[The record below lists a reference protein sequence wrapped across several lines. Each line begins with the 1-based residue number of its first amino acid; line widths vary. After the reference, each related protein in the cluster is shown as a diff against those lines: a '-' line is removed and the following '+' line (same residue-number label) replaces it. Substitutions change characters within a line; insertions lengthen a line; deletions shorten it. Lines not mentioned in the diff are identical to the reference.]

1 MSGWITGCLCTLSSG
16 LVVTLSVLPGK
27 LQLRQTDSEGPTLEE
42 HKFIVKMFIQA
53 GNNHDWGT
61 WIFLSPRKAS
71 WNNVRCQE
79 RTRSNKSSLQLAEEL
94 EVCQW
99 IYMDRWMDIDARRW
113 VENLLLLEIGA
124 LPQVQF
130 SSWTISF
137 FHLVLLNAGW
147 AADAGW
153 WVMMEW
159 SETLQ
164 QLHKHASCCYNSR
177 VHNIIKW

>member
-61 WIFLSPRKAS
+61 WIFLNPRKAS

-99 IYMDRWMDIDARRW
+99 IYMVGWMDIDGAMGGESAVAGNWRPASSTVFFMNDFILPSRPAECGLGCW
-113 VENLLLLEIGA
+113 CWLVGDDGVERNPA
-124 LPQVQF
+124 TV
-130 SSWTISF
+130 
-137 FHLVLLNAGW
+137 A
-147 AADAGW
+147 
-153 WVMMEW
+153 
-159 SETLQ
+159 
-164 QLHKHASCCYNSR
+164 
-177 VHNIIKW
+177 